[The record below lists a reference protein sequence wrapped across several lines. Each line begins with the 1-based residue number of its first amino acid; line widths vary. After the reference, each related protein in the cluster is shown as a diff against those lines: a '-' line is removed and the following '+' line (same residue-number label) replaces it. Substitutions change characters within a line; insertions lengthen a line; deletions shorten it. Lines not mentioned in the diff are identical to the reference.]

1 MLVVHKEQ
9 TNFQDFHELPCA
21 AMCNSVSAVLALFG
35 HPLLYIS
42 IAGIH
47 LGSSWTSVAVFE
59 KV

>member
-9 TNFQDFHELPCA
+9 TYFQDFHELPCA
-21 AMCNSVSAVLALFG
+21 AMYNSVSIVVALLG
-35 HPLLYIS
+35 HLLLNIS
-42 IAGIH
+42 IAGTH